1 MDELHVFQSDAA
13 DGINVVGAGG
23 TAAQGSRPLSRRG
36 LLGTIAGLTTGVV
49 ASWAAACGAGGGAAG
64 MGEAPRLTKE
74 NITLRLSA
82 WGSQEEA
89 DVWQKVADAYSA
101 KRPNIKA
108 SFEHYPNSYEQKVY
122 SLAVAGD
129 APHVMSIQDEP
140 FPEFVTKGLYMDI
153 TALAKRDAKEMSFD
167 DFWPRWLD
175 MFRWDESLQ
184 RTNVSSGKLYAIPW
198 DGGNILWFYNKD
210 AFDRYGVPYPKK
222 DWTWEDFVD
231 ICRKLTRRNPDGS
244 AQQVAYNWPGA
255 IYSMPFIWTLGQDYL
270 YLDKDYKKCEL
281 DKPGSFFAHE
291 QLWRL
296 AHDWK
301 VVRLSTDFQGEQ
313 NLFETGKYAMMITG
327 PWSFPGL
334 RRYEGE
340 TGWQNWDIAP
350 MWSYKGKRQTR
361 QTPDAVANW
370 SQTKYPEEGWDL
382 IKFIAADGAHSGA
395 TRRGWLRWRR
405 EGA

>member
-1 MDELHVFQSDAA
+1 
-13 DGINVVGAGG
+13 
-23 TAAQGSRPLSRRG
+23 
-36 LLGTIAGLTTGVV
+36 
-49 ASWAAACGAGGGAAG
+49 
-64 MGEAPRLTKE
+64 
-74 NITLRLSA
+74 
-82 WGSQEEA
+82 
-89 DVWQKVADAYSA
+89 
-101 KRPNIKA
+101 
-108 SFEHYPNSYEQKVY
+108 
-122 SLAVAGD
+122 
-129 APHVMSIQDEP
+129 
-140 FPEFVTKGLYMDI
+140 
-153 TALAKRDAKEMSFD
+153 
-167 DFWPRWLD
+167 
-175 MFRWDESLQ
+175 MFRWGESLQ

-210 AFDRYGVPYPKK
+210 AFDRYGVPYP
-222 DWTWEDFVD
+222 
-231 ICRKLTRRNPDGS
+231 I
-244 AQQVAYNWPGA
+244 
-255 IYSMPFIWTLGQDYL
+255 
-270 YLDKDYKKCEL
+270 
-281 DKPGSFFAHE
+281 
-291 QLWRL
+291 